1 MGNLTLFRFFI
12 YTTRMNRKMTH
23 IVRILI
29 TGVLLLSISGCATQR
44 PESPYYLSKQDAH
57 NRQEKKI
64 VESYNQ
70 LVADYT
76 TVLNDEGAG
85 LTANTLNTYSKNLKD
100 FAERVGSATLNKEI
114 SYGLSTKI
122 KNNLRSMGT
131 DLVKKVKEKLPIAPD
146 IAPMMKG
153 LMEL

>member
-1 MGNLTLFRFFI
+1 
-12 YTTRMNRKMTH
+12 MNRKMTH

-29 TGVLLLSISGCATQR
+29 TGVLLLAISGCATQR
-44 PESPYYLSKQDAH
+44 PESPYYLSKRDAH

-146 IAPMMKG
+146 LAPMMKG